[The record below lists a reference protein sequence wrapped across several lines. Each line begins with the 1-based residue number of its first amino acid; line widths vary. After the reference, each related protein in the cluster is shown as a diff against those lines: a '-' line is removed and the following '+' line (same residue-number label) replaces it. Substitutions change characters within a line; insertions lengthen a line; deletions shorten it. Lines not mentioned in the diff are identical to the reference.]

1 MSEYLI
7 KQYLQTSKQ
16 ESVYQEMWDQSL
28 AGIQKHLITYSQK
41 ANLTILGERPS
52 GLDQPIS
59 PKMDHLVCFMP
70 GTIALGATQG
80 KTLAEAR
87 KSATWGKK
95 QENEIELAKQLMKT
109 CWATYKV
116 NPTGLASE
124 ITHFET
130 HDPPAMMPEGILS
143 SPDTL
148 SDDAEAEWKKDLIIK
163 PADAHNLQRPETVE
177 SLFYMWRIT
186 NDPIYREWGW
196 EMFSSF
202 IAHTAVDHKG
212 GYTSINDVN
221 TVPTSARDN
230 MESFWLAETLKYFY
244 LLFGP
249 DDVLPLDKVVFNT
262 EAHAFPNFELGKL
275 FKTGWARKQR
285 DAQGKIVE
293 EKKEGGA
300 VQRDAV
306 TGDVKKDAGAGDVK
320 KTEEKEK
327 KIKTVTVEGA
337 KTLAVEK
344 PVKVEE
350 A

>member
-1 MSEYLI
+1 
-7 KQYLQTSKQ
+7 
-16 ESVYQEMWDQSL
+16 MWDQSL

-41 ANLTILGERPS
+41 ANLTVLGERPN
-52 GLDQPIS
+52 GLHEPIS

-87 KSATWGKK
+87 KLPTWGKK
-95 QENEIELAKQLMKT
+95 QENEIELAKKLMKT

-116 NPTGLASE
+116 TATGLAAE

-130 HDPPAMMPEGILS
+130 HDPPAMMADGILT
-143 SPDTL
+143 SPETL
-148 SDDAEAEWKKDLIIK
+148 SSDAEAEWKKDLIIK
-163 PADAHNLQRPETVE
+163 PADSHNLQRPETVE

-186 NDPIYREWGW
+186 NDDIYREWGW

-202 IAHTAVDHKG
+202 VEHTAVDHKG

-221 TVPTSARDN
+221 SIPTSARDN

-293 EKKEGGA
+293 AKKAEEN

-306 TGDVKKDAGAGDVK
+306 TGDVKKAEGE
-320 KTEEKEK
+320 TEK

-344 PVKVEE
+344 AVKVEE